1 MKTSNRNLFL
11 LPVLTAGLALAL
23 APAARVE
30 AQTFT
35 PLYSFTGLGGGGG
48 STNRDG
54 AYPCGGLVISG
65 SMVYGTANAGGTN
78 GFGTVFGLNDGGF
91 NFENLHNFADSSKD
105 GGSPLDGLVISGN
118 TVFGTAYDGGAA
130 GNGTIFR
137 VNTDGTGF
145 TNLHS
150 FGGLANNPVGVGT
163 NGDGASPTAGLI
175 LAGNVL
181 YGTAADGGTNGMGTV
196 FALHTDGTSFT
207 NLHNFTSGS
216 DGANPNAGL
225 VLSGNTLYGT
235 AELGGN
241 YGMGTVFAV
250 STNGGT
256 VNSLHSFSQASDGS
270 HPLAGLVL
278 SGNTLF
284 GTASAGGSG
293 GSGTVFEIATS
304 GGGFRNLYSFT
315 ATNGS
320 PATNND
326 GAHPV
331 AGLVR
336 SANNLYGTTAAG
348 GASGYGTL
356 FGLTTNGTGF
366 NALYTFT
373 NGTDG
378 GNPQAGLLLS
388 GNTLYGTATNGGSS
402 NSGTVFMLVVP
413 GLGAS
418 DQFTLTPSVSV
429 SPATVTFTTP
439 SYDSEGNA
447 ISSWNW
453 TFGDGSTSTAQ
464 NPSHVYT
471 GAGTFSP
478 TLEVVNSYGF
488 EISATGP
495 SLEVFAPTSIA
506 FTATPTNGTAPLTIS
521 FTSPAVDSASNA
533 IDSWYWIFGDGATS
547 AAQNPTHKYTV
558 SGNYTPVLMATNSN
572 VLPVNSSGPPVA
584 VYPANFAFTAVP
596 TTGAVPLTVNF
607 ASPSADN
614 EGHAISSWNWSFGD
628 GGTSAAQNPTHI
640 YTTAG
645 TYVPALMATNSVGI
659 PITGFGPPYITP
671 TNTAVASGLVLNG
684 GFGTGQF
691 SDWTTNASPGNSM
704 NFFVDNG
711 SGTGITPQ
719 SGEYLVALGSI
730 GSLSYLSQT
739 LATSPGSLY
748 LLSLW
753 LYSSNTPEGQPNT
766 NNQFLVSWNGTNL
779 WDETNIPV
787 TGWTNLQFFVTAT
800 GAATV
805 LQFGFQDDPWYL
817 GLDDVSVVSAQPGIG
832 GVGLSGTNLVI
843 NGLNGFSNQT
853 YYVLMSTNV
862 TLPLSKW
869 TTVATNVPGASGNF
883 AITVKKPV
891 TSGAAQRYYII
902 LFQ

>member
-1 MKTSNRNLFL
+1 MKTSIRHLFL
-11 LPVLTAGLALAL
+11 LPALTAGLALV
-23 APAARVE
+23 PAGRVE

-35 PLYSFTGLGGGGG
+35 TLYSFTALSGT
-48 STNRDG
+48 TNKDG
-54 AYPCGGLVISG
+54 AYPFGGLVMSG
-65 SMVYGTANAGGTN
+65 NMVYGTANAGGTN

-105 GGSPLDGLVISGN
+105 GGSPQDRLVISGN

-130 GNGTIFR
+130 GNGTVFR

-163 NGDGASPTAGLI
+163 NSDGANPTAGLI
-175 LAGNVL
+175 LAGNFL
-181 YGTAADGGTNGMGTV
+181 YGTAVNGGTVGMGTV
-196 FALHTDGTSFT
+196 FALNINGSGFT
-207 NLHNFTSGS
+207 NLHSFTSES

-225 VLSGNTLYGT
+225 VLSGSTLYGT

-241 YGMGTVFAV
+241 NGMGTVFAI

-278 SGNTLF
+278 SGSTLF
-284 GTASAGGSG
+284 GTASAGGSS
-293 GSGTVFEIATS
+293 GSGTVFEVTTS

-315 ATNGS
+315 ATNG
-320 PATNND
+320 PAATNND
-326 GAHPV
+326 GAHP
-331 AGLVR
+331 AGGLVL
-336 SANNLYGTTAAG
+336 SANNLYGTTTVG
-348 GASGYGTL
+348 GISGYGTI

-366 NALYTFT
+366 SDLYEFT

-388 GNTLYGTATNGGSS
+388 GNTLYGTATNGGSGV
-402 NSGTVFMLVVP
+402 SGTVFMVVVP

-418 DQFTLTPSVSV
+418 DQFTLSPGVSV
-429 SPATVTFTTP
+429 SPATVNFSTP
-439 SYDSEGNA
+439 SYDSEGDA
-447 ISSWNW
+447 ISTWNW
-453 TFGDGSTSTAQ
+453 NFGDGATSAAQ
-464 NPSHVYT
+464 NPSHIYT

-506 FTATPTNGTAPLTIS
+506 FTATPTNGTAPLTVS
-521 FTSPAVDSASNA
+521 FTSPAVDSANNA
-533 IDSWYWIFGDGATS
+533 ICTWNWNFGDGATS

-558 SGNYTPVLMATNSN
+558 SGNYTPVLLATNSN
-572 VLPVNSSGPPVA
+572 VLPVNSSGPSLS
-584 VYPANFAFTAVP
+584 VYPANFAFTAIP
-596 TTGAVPLTVNF
+596 TTGAVPLTVSF
-607 ASPSADN
+607 SSPSADN

-628 GGTSAAQNPTHI
+628 GGASAAQNPTHI

-645 TYVPALMATNSVGI
+645 SYVPSLVATNSVGI

-691 SDWTTNASPGNSM
+691 SDWTVSAGSNAINV
-704 NFFVDNG
+704 FVDNG
-711 SGTGITPQ
+711 SETGFIPQ
-719 SGEYLVALGSI
+719 SGKYLAALGSL

-748 LLSLW
+748 SLSLW

-800 GAATV
+800 GTATV
-805 LQFGFQDDPWYL
+805 LQFGFRDDPWYL

-832 GVGLSGTNLVI
+832 SLALSGTNLVL
-843 NGLNGFSNQT
+843 NGLNGFSGGT

-862 TLPLSKW
+862 TLPLGKW
-869 TTVATNVPGASGNF
+869 TPVATNVPGASGNF
-883 AITVKKPV
+883 TITVNKPV
-891 TSGAAQRYYII
+891 TSGAAQRYYIV